1 LQQYFSAC
9 TQRIKTT
16 LAKWNSPER
25 DFISEMRWNEWTGR
39 KMRWDEN
46 DEMDEMANDLW

>member
-1 LQQYFSAC
+1 M
-9 TQRIKTT
+9 
-16 LAKWNSPER
+16 AKWNSLER

-46 DEMDEMANDLW
+46 DEMDEMANEMDEMANEMDEMANEME